1 MHANSLKNLTKRG
14 RTKGAK
20 SNGVR
25 LKNAYFWVFSK
36 LGGRE
41 GLLTWAVNLRN
52 TKEFYQMC
60 TKLFDQELKLSGN
73 VDITAGT
80 RVIYLP
86 QRQFQDGQVGV
97 SEAKQAITTPDNGD
111 TVPLLEH
118 KKEDIKKAI

>member
-1 MHANSLKNLTKRG
+1 MHANSLKNLSKRG

-41 GLLTWAVNLRN
+41 GLLKWAIHIKN

-73 VDITAGT
+73 VDINTGT

-86 QRQFQDGQVGV
+86 QRQFNDGQVV
-97 SEAKQAITTPDNGD
+97 IDSDKQAITTPNNGD